1 MPTTIGRLKRRAEF
15 RRVARTGK
23 KLAMQC
29 LVLQAAPF
37 ADGTTPEPE
46 CDLRIGLTVT
56 KRIGN
61 AVVRNRARR
70 RLRAAA
76 REVFPTCARAG
87 YDYVLVARRTTP
99 TRPYRELVGD
109 MERALARLNHPQGPR
124 SGD

>member
-1 MPTTIGRLKRRAEF
+1 MPKIIGRLKRRTDYK
-15 RRVARTGK
+15 RVAREGQK
-23 KLAMQC
+23 YAMRG

-37 ADGTTPEPE
+37 TDDLKPRPD

-76 REVFPTCARAG
+76 SEVFPACARSG
-87 YDYVLVARRTTP
+87 YDYVLIARQCTP
-99 TRPYRELVGD
+99 GRPYRDLIGD
-109 MERALARLNHPQGPR
+109 METALARLDRPLSKR
-124 SGD
+124 SNG

>member
-1 MPTTIGRLKRRAEF
+1 MPEIIGRLKRRTDYK
-15 RRVARTGK
+15 RVAREGQK
-23 KLAMQC
+23 CAMRG

-37 ADGTTPEPE
+37 VDDLEPTPD

-76 REVFPTCARAG
+76 SEVFPTCARSG
-87 YDYVLVARRTTP
+87 YDYVLIARQSTP
-99 TRPYRELVGD
+99 VRPYRDLIGD
-109 MERALARLNHPQGPR
+109 METALARLDRPLSKR
-124 SGD
+124 SNG